1 MSVTLIAYPTANFI
15 DDLTAWNNYN
25 TRADADGADAVE
37 AACFDCLYLR
47 FAGLNAMPE
56 LAYVLDTMGGTDIAV
71 TYSIGDIEDV
81 TKQRGSFSKTITLP
95 NTPTNRACF
104 AYAYNIQSFVGGFQP
119 NKRIRAAMW
128 EDGVQVFS
136 GVLQLL
142 SMSKTKGTV
151 TYEVGL
157 FTDNVSLF
165 KAIEGN
171 MLVNT
176 AGVTGMNHTP
186 TSGHVSGTWTASGAA
201 SSGYVYGVV
210 DAVGFSDLTQGN
222 LVAGWWQL
230 GPSLYVKK
238 MVDLIFAQA
247 GFRYS
252 SNFFNSSLFNKLVI
266 PYAAGTMP
274 VNLSGSNIF
283 AQATGNTANFI
294 KGANQTLAFPKDTP
308 APFYDNPG
316 YWVAS
321 SSTFVAPA
329 LPTRWNV
336 DVTLNVSGS
345 ISFSGSI
352 RCNMS
357 IRNIT
362 NSTDV
367 SVISNITA
375 RTQNQFT
382 VRFENITIP
391 ADITANVG
399 FVITADTVVAT
410 QNFSVLSGATVQ
422 WTCLENPVGIGVL
435 DMRTA
440 LPADVKQSDLL
451 QDLQKM
457 FNLQFMPDPQDPRL
471 IYIEPWKDFYS
482 SGSVVD
488 WSQKSDEN
496 AEQVLT
502 NGDPNA
508 YTNIVFKYKDMG
520 DYLSKTYKQSYPLAR
535 EGYGGRIFNTSNF
548 YGKGDKVVET
558 LCGTLIPASFASDK
572 ILGRTW
578 DLEGTRLSGSIKPLQ
593 TGYRIAQYNRI
604 TGQSPW
610 LYWFGLEED
619 GFAATT
625 PITALPFISHIDN
638 PYAPNVDLA
647 FGQPR
652 LVYYNAVNASGNPY
666 AYTNNN
672 LYNTYWLNYINETV
686 SQEALQLELT
696 MLLSSVDIYQLDF
709 RKPVYYGGIR
719 WRLLEIRDYL
729 VGQMKP
735 CRVTLR
741 RILNLSDFVATTTTP
756 IASDPEL
763 LFNGPIDPDPVDPG
777 YEPPINPELPSE
789 G

>member
-1 MSVTLIAYPTANFI
+1 MSVTLIAYPLN
-15 DDLTAWNNYN
+15 DSN
-25 TRADADGADAVE
+25 VE
-37 AACFDCLYLR
+37 V
-47 FAGLNAMPE
+47 P
-56 LAYVLDTMGGTDIAV
+56 YVLDTMGGTDIAV

-186 TSGHVSGTWTASGAA
+186 TSGHVSGTWTASGAL

-210 DAVGFSDLTQGN
+210 DAAGFTDILNQGG
-222 LVAGWWQL
+222 GWFQAPWWRL
-230 GPSLYVKK
+230 GPSIYVKK
-238 MVDLIFAQA
+238 MVDLIFAEA

-252 SNFFNSSLFNKLVI
+252 SSFFNSSLFNKLVM

-274 VNLSGSNIF
+274 VNLSGSNIL
-283 AQATGNTANFI
+283 AQSTGNVTFAGSTNATA
-294 KGANQTLAFPKDTP
+294 LFPKDTP

-316 YWVAS
+316 YWAAS
-321 SSTFVAPA
+321 SSVFSNPAVA
-329 LPTRWNV
+329 TRWNV
-336 DVTLNVSGS
+336 DVTLTVSGTTAGRFGAS
-345 ISFSGSI
+345 
-352 RCNMS
+352 MS

-362 NSTDV
+362 NSTDNA
-367 SVISNITA
+367 VITGISFATNT
-375 RTQNQFT
+375 QFT
-382 VRFENITIP
+382 VRFQNVTIP
-391 ADITANVG
+391 ANTTANIG
-399 FVITADTVVAT
+399 FAVTAGP
-410 QNFSVLSGATVQ
+410 NFLTSTFSILSGATVQ

-457 FNLQFMPDPQDPRL
+457 FNLQFMPDPQDPKL
-471 IYIEPWKDFYS
+471 LYIEPWKDFYS
-482 SGSVVD
+482 SGSLD
-488 WSQKSDEN
+488 WTQKADEN
-496 AEQVLT
+496 AEQNIT

-508 YTNIVFKYKDMG
+508 YTNVMFKYKDMG

-558 LCGTLIPASFASDK
+558 LCGTLIPASFSTDK
-572 ILGRTW
+572 IVGRTW
-578 DLEGTRLSGSIKPLQ
+578 DIDGTLASGTVKALQ
-593 TGYRIAQYNRI
+593 TGYRLAQYNLI
-604 TGQSPW
+604 EGQTEWAYQYGVS
-610 LYWFGLEED
+610 GNV
-619 GFAATT
+619 
-625 PITALPFISHIDN
+625 ALSVGILRMPFVSHIDN

-652 LVYYNAVNASGNPY
+652 LVYYNAVNASGSPY

-696 MLLSSVDIYQLDF
+696 MMLSSVDIYQLDF
-709 RKPVYYGGIR
+709 RKPIYYGGIR

-741 RILNLSDFVATTTTP
+741 RILNLADFAATSTTP
-756 IASDPEL
+756 IASDPKF

-777 YEPPINPELPSE
+777 YEAPVNPELPSE

>member
-1 MSVTLIAYPTANFI
+1 MSVTLIAYPLN
-15 DDLTAWNNYN
+15 DSN
-25 TRADADGADAVE
+25 TEV
-37 AACFDCLYLR
+37 
-47 FAGLNAMPE
+47 P
-56 LAYVLDTMGGTDIAV
+56 YVLDTMGGTDIAV

-186 TSGHVSGTWTASGAA
+186 TSGHVSGTWTASGAL

-210 DAVGFSDLTQGN
+210 DAAGFTDILAQNGG
-222 LVAGWWQL
+222 GWFQAPWWRL
-230 GPSLYVKK
+230 GPSIYVKK
-238 MVDLIFAQA
+238 MVDLIFAEA

-252 SNFFNSSLFNKLVI
+252 STFFNSSLFNKLVM

-274 VNLSGSNIF
+274 VNLSGSNIL
-283 AQATGNTANFI
+283 AQSTGNTGIFSELVEE
-294 KGANQTLAFPKDTP
+294 KVLFSKDTP
-308 APFYDNPG
+308 APFYDNLG

-321 SSTFVAPA
+321 SSTFVAPSVD
-329 LPTRWNV
+329 TRWNV
-336 DVTLNVSGS
+336 RVSFTLSGS
-345 ISFSGSI
+345 VASTNNNIC
-352 RCNMS
+352 RMA
-357 IRNIT
+357 IRNPAQNT
-362 NSTDV
+362 NFATAVNFSLKKNVV
-367 SVISNITA
+367 SVIDFN
-375 RTQNQFT
+375 N
-382 VRFENITIP
+382 VTIP
-391 ADITANVG
+391 AFSTANIQFLVEWDGIGG
-399 FVITADTVVAT
+399 FT
-410 QNFSVLSGATVQ
+410 QNFTILSGATIQ
-422 WTCLENPVGIGVL
+422 WTCLENPSSIGVL

-457 FNLQFMPDPQDPRL
+457 FNLQFMPDPQDPKL
-471 IYIEPWKDFYS
+471 LYIEPWKDFYS
-482 SGSVVD
+482 SGSVD

-496 AEQVLT
+496 AEQNLT

-508 YTNIVFKYKDMG
+508 YTNVMFKYKDMG

-558 LCGTLIPASFASDK
+558 QCGTLIPASVSTDK
-572 ILGRTW
+572 IVGRTW
-578 DLEGTRLSGSIKPLQ
+578 DIDGTLASGTIKALQ
-593 TGYRIAQYNRI
+593 TGYRLAQYNLI
-604 TGQSPW
+604 EGQTEWAYQYGVSSTVSGNVAISVGI
-610 LYWFGLEED
+610 LKM
-619 GFAATT
+619 
-625 PITALPFISHIDN
+625 PFVSHIDN
-638 PYAPNVDLA
+638 PYAPNVDLT

-652 LVYYNAVNASGNPY
+652 LVYYNAVNASGSPY

-696 MLLSSVDIYQLDF
+696 MMLSSVDIYQLDF

-741 RILNLSDFVATTTTP
+741 RILNLADFAATSTTP
-756 IASDPEL
+756 IASDPKF

-777 YEPPINPELPSE
+777 YEAPVNPELPSE

>member
-1 MSVTLIAYPTANFI
+1 MSVTLIAYPLN
-15 DDLTAWNNYN
+15 DSN
-25 TRADADGADAVE
+25 TEV
-37 AACFDCLYLR
+37 
-47 FAGLNAMPE
+47 P
-56 LAYVLDTMGGTDIAV
+56 YVLDTMGGTDIAV

-186 TSGHVSGTWTASGAA
+186 TSGHVSGTWTASGAL

-210 DAVGFSDLTQGN
+210 DAGGFTDILNQGG
-222 LVAGWWQL
+222 GWFQAPWWSL
-230 GPSLYVKK
+230 GPSIYVKK
-238 MVDLIFAQA
+238 MVDLIFAEA

-266 PYAAGTMP
+266 PYASGLRP
-274 VNLSGSNIF
+274 INLSGSNIF
-283 AQATGNTANFI
+283 AQSTGITTFAEDVDISIPFS
-294 KGANQTLAFPKDTP
+294 KDTP
-308 APFYDNPG
+308 SPFYDNQG

-321 SSTFVAPA
+321 SSIFVAPSV
-329 LPTRWNV
+329 PTRWNI
-336 DVTLNVSGS
+336 DVTLTVSGAAIPSYFEANMSVRNLTDSTDNAVITNLKGQTGRQFVVRFQNVS
-345 ISFSGSI
+345 
-352 RCNMS
+352 
-357 IRNIT
+357 
-362 NSTDV
+362 
-367 SVISNITA
+367 
-375 RTQNQFT
+375 
-382 VRFENITIP
+382 IP
-391 ADITANVG
+391 ANTTANIG
-399 FVITADTVVAT
+399 FIVTYDLFNN
-410 QNFSVLSGATVQ
+410 NFAIPSGATVQ
-422 WTCLENPVGIGVL
+422 WTCLENPQSLGVL

-457 FNLQFMPDPQDPRL
+457 FNLQFMPDPQDPKL
-471 IYIEPWKDFYS
+471 LYIEPWKDFYS
-482 SGSVVD
+482 SGSLD
-488 WSQKSDEN
+488 WTQKADEN
-496 AEQVLT
+496 AEQNIT

-508 YTNIVFKYKDMG
+508 YTNVMFKYKDMG

-558 LCGTLIPASFASDK
+558 LCGTLIPASFSTDK
-572 ILGRTW
+572 IVGRTW
-578 DLEGTRLSGSIKPLQ
+578 DIDGTLASGTVKALQ
-593 TGYRIAQYNRI
+593 TGYRLAQYNLI
-604 TGQSPW
+604 EGQTEWAYQYGVS
-610 LYWFGLEED
+610 GN
-619 GFAATT
+619 
-625 PITALPFISHIDN
+625 TALSVGILKMPFVSHIDN

-652 LVYYNAVNASGNPY
+652 LVYYNAVNASGSPY

-696 MLLSSVDIYQLDF
+696 MMLSSVDIYQLDF
-709 RKPVYYGGIR
+709 RKPIYYGGIR

-741 RILNLSDFVATTTTP
+741 RILNLADFAATTTTP
-756 IASDPEL
+756 IANDPSA

-777 YEPPINPELPSE
+777 YEAPVNPELPSE

>member
-1 MSVTLIAYPTANFI
+1 MSVTLIAYPLN
-15 DDLTAWNNYN
+15 DSN
-25 TRADADGADAVE
+25 TE
-37 AACFDCLYLR
+37 A
-47 FAGLNAMPE
+47 P
-56 LAYVLDTMGGTDIAV
+56 YVLDTMGGTDIAV

-186 TSGHVSGTWTASGAA
+186 TSGHVSGTWTASGAL

-210 DAVGFSDLTQGN
+210 DAAGFTDILNQGG
-222 LVAGWWQL
+222 GWFQAPWWRL
-230 GPSLYVKK
+230 GPSIYVKK
-238 MVDLIFAQA
+238 MVDLIFAEA

-252 SNFFNSSLFNKLVI
+252 SSFFNSSLFNKLVM

-274 VNLSGSNIF
+274 VNLSGSNIL
-283 AQATGNTANFI
+283 AQSTGNVTFAGSTNATA
-294 KGANQTLAFPKDTP
+294 LFPKDTP

-321 SSTFVAPA
+321 SSVFSNPAVA
-329 LPTRWNV
+329 TRWNV
-336 DVTLNVSGS
+336 DVTLTVSGTTAGRFGAS
-345 ISFSGSI
+345 
-352 RCNMS
+352 MS

-362 NSTDV
+362 NSTDNA
-367 SVISNITA
+367 VITGISFATNT
-375 RTQNQFT
+375 QFT
-382 VRFENITIP
+382 VRFQNVTIP
-391 ADITANVG
+391 ANTTANIG
-399 FVITADTVVAT
+399 FAVTAGP
-410 QNFSVLSGATVQ
+410 NFLTSTFSILPGATVQ

-457 FNLQFMPDPQDPRL
+457 FNLQFMPDPQDPKL
-471 IYIEPWKDFYS
+471 IYIEPWKDFYA
-482 SGSVVD
+482 SGSLD
-488 WSQKSDEN
+488 WTQKADEN
-496 AEQVLT
+496 AEQNIT

-508 YTNIVFKYKDMG
+508 YTNVMFKYKDMG

-558 LCGTLIPASFASDK
+558 LCGTLIPASFSTDK
-572 ILGRTW
+572 IVGRTW
-578 DLEGTRLSGSIKPLQ
+578 DIDGTLASGTVKALQ
-593 TGYRIAQYNRI
+593 TGYRLAQYNLI
-604 TGQSPW
+604 EGQTEWAYQYGVS
-610 LYWFGLEED
+610 GNV
-619 GFAATT
+619 
-625 PITALPFISHIDN
+625 ALSVGILKMPFVSHIDN

-696 MLLSSVDIYQLDF
+696 MMLSSVDIYQLDF
-709 RKPVYYGGIR
+709 RKPIYYGGIR

-741 RILNLSDFVATTTTP
+741 RILNLADFAATTTTP
-756 IASDPEL
+756 IANDPSA

-777 YEPPINPELPSE
+777 YEAPVNPELPSE

>member
-1 MSVTLIAYPTANFI
+1 MSVTLIAYPTTSFVN
-15 DDLTAWNNYN
+15 DLAAWNNFN
-25 TRADADGADAVE
+25 TRADADGATAKE
-37 AACFDCLYLR
+37 EACFDCLYSR
-47 FAGLNAMPE
+47 FAPLNGMPE

-176 AGVTGMNHTP
+176 AGVTGMNHQP
-186 TSGHVSGTWTASGAA
+186 TSGHVSGTWTASGAL

-210 DAVGFSDLTQGN
+210 DAAGFTDILAQNGG
-222 LVAGWWQL
+222 GWFQAPWWRL
-230 GPSLYVKK
+230 GPSIYVKK
-238 MVDLIFAQA
+238 MVDLIFTEA

-252 SNFFNSSLFNKLVI
+252 SSFFNSAFFNKLVM

-274 VNLSGSNIF
+274 INLSGNNIL
-283 AQATGNTANFI
+283 AASTGNLGLSTAINS
-294 KGANQTLAFPKDTP
+294 TLLFQNDSV
-308 APFYDNPG
+308 APYYDRPS

-321 SSTFVAPA
+321 SSIFTSPI

-336 DVTLNVSGS
+336 DITFQVSGTS
-345 ISFSGSI
+345 VGPNFYYDFQASL
-352 RCNMS
+352 
-357 IRNIT
+357 RNINT
-362 NSTDV
+362 S
-367 SVISNITA
+367 SNIAIVSNSVGFTQ
-375 RTQNQFT
+375 RTTT
-382 VRFENITIP
+382 VRFSNVTIP
-391 ADITANVG
+391 ANTNVDIR
-399 FVITADTVVAT
+399 FRLD
-410 QNFSVLSGATVQ
+410 SVFFFGYTILSGATVQ

-457 FNLQFMPDPQDPRL
+457 FNLQIMPDPQDPKL
-471 IYIEPWKDFYS
+471 LYIEPWKDFYA
-482 SGSVVD
+482 SGVVD
-488 WSQKSDEN
+488 WTQKSDEN
-496 AEQVLT
+496 ETQNLT

-535 EGYGGRIFNTSNF
+535 EGYGGRIFNTGNF

-558 LCGTLIPASFASDK
+558 LCGTLIPASFSTDK
-572 ILGRTW
+572 IVGRTW
-578 DLEGTRLSGSIKPLQ
+578 DIDGTLASGTIKALQ
-593 TGYRIAQYNRI
+593 TGYRLAQYNLI
-604 TGQSPW
+604 EGQTEWAYQYGVS
-610 LYWFGLEED
+610 GNV
-619 GFAATT
+619 
-625 PITALPFISHIDN
+625 ALSVGILKMPFVSHIDN

-652 LVYYNAVNASGNPY
+652 LVYYNAVNASGSPY

-709 RKPVYYGGIR
+709 RKPIYYGGIR

-741 RILNLSDFVATTTTP
+741 RILNLSEFVATTTTP
-756 IASDPEL
+756 IASDPEF

-777 YEPPINPELPSE
+777 YEPPVNPELPSE

>member
-1 MSVTLIAYPTANFI
+1 MSVTLIAYPLN
-15 DDLTAWNNYN
+15 DSN
-25 TRADADGADAVE
+25 VE
-37 AACFDCLYLR
+37 V
-47 FAGLNAMPE
+47 P
-56 LAYVLDTMGGTDIAV
+56 YVLDTMGGTDIAV

-186 TSGHVSGTWTASGAA
+186 TSGHVSGTWTASGAL

-210 DAVGFSDLTQGN
+210 DAAGFTDILNQGG
-222 LVAGWWQL
+222 GWFQAPWWSL
-230 GPSLYVKK
+230 GPSIYVKK
-238 MVDLIFAQA
+238 MVDLIFSEA

-266 PYAAGTMP
+266 PYASGLRP
-274 VNLSGSNIF
+274 INLSGSNIF
-283 AQATGNTANFI
+283 AQSTGITTFAEDVDISIPFS
-294 KGANQTLAFPKDTP
+294 KDTP
-308 APFYDNPG
+308 SPFYDNQG

-321 SSTFVAPA
+321 SSIFVAPSV
-329 LPTRWNV
+329 PTRWNI
-336 DVTLNVSGS
+336 DVTLTVSGAAIPSYFEANMSVRNLTDSTDNAVITNIKGQTGRQFVVRFQNVS
-345 ISFSGSI
+345 
-352 RCNMS
+352 
-357 IRNIT
+357 
-362 NSTDV
+362 
-367 SVISNITA
+367 
-375 RTQNQFT
+375 
-382 VRFENITIP
+382 IP
-391 ADITANVG
+391 ANTTANIG
-399 FVITADTVVAT
+399 FIVTYDLFNN
-410 QNFSVLSGATVQ
+410 NFAIPSGATVQ
-422 WTCLENPVGIGVL
+422 WTCLENPQSLGVL

-457 FNLQFMPDPQDPRL
+457 FNLQFMPDPQDPKL
-471 IYIEPWKDFYS
+471 LYIEPWKDFYS
-482 SGSVVD
+482 SGSLD

-496 AEQVLT
+496 AEQNLT

-508 YTNIVFKYKDMG
+508 YTNIIFKYKDMG

-558 LCGTLIPASFASDK
+558 LCGTLIPASFSTDK
-572 ILGRTW
+572 IVGRTW
-578 DLEGTRLSGSIKPLQ
+578 DIDGTLASGTVKALQ
-593 TGYRIAQYNRI
+593 TGYRLAQYNLI
-604 TGQSPW
+604 EGQTEWAYQYGVS
-610 LYWFGLEED
+610 GN
-619 GFAATT
+619 
-625 PITALPFISHIDN
+625 TALSVGILRMPFVSHIDN

-696 MLLSSVDIYQLDF
+696 MMLSSVDIYQLDF

-741 RILNLSDFVATTTTP
+741 RILNLADFAATTTTP
-756 IASDPEL
+756 IASNPEF